1 MAEFSNIKESS
12 NSLKNTLTSDW
23 NSNSFGVSVDF
34 TNSNDTFSTL
44 VNSAEE
50 AYNSVSTDV
59 GNVWDY
65 TKAAGIAASNIF
77 EGDQYADVVD
87 AAGSS
92 AINYLNQ
99 KIERIKQ
106 AWTTTTTV
114 SVSALMQEIAP
125 YCLDW
130 KTAIKLL
137 GERIP
142 SLISYLTGVQGET
155 YADIGINLGK
165 ELSEYITTDPT
176 VLDSVSNLQV
186 IQATANALSAVS
198 SIISTVETILGYL
211 EPALPY
217 LEIATNL
224 ALVLFSGGASAVEVG
239 TKTPMTVQSEAQ
251 KLVSLLYE
259 DARKALY
266 NIKIKVPVALV
277 GALDSISVR
286 DYMMGYTSSEA
297 SSFIKWMKD
306 AMGSDIYKRTINSL
320 VFDDYI
326 EKYFTKYIPGY
337 GSGGNLTM
345 NSFLNDLSN
354 IIAGE
359 NGTNFYG
366 DIMKG
371 KFLSNLT
378 TTFMTNA
385 VDLAR
390 KKAYISDTN
399 SIYYNTLNTNNIGD
413 SNLNIEGIGSN
424 FLDKDNSANKN
435 STDVLL
441 GKNLGESPIT
451 DENSIRIISYNI
463 YKGIT
468 GLN

>member
-1 MAEFSNIKESS
+1 M
-12 NSLKNTLTSDW
+12 
-23 NSNSFGVSVDF
+23 
-34 TNSNDTFSTL
+34 
-44 VNSAEE
+44 
-50 AYNSVSTDV
+50 
-59 GNVWDY
+59 
-65 TKAAGIAASNIF
+65 
-77 EGDQYADVVD
+77 
-87 AAGSS
+87 
-92 AINYLNQ
+92 
-99 KIERIKQ
+99 
-106 AWTTTTTV
+106 
-114 SVSALMQEIAP
+114 
-125 YCLDW
+125 
-130 KTAIKLL
+130 
-137 GERIP
+137 
-142 SLISYLTGVQGET
+142 
-155 YADIGINLGK
+155 
-165 ELSEYITTDPT
+165 
-176 VLDSVSNLQV
+176 
-186 IQATANALSAVS
+186 
-198 SIISTVETILGYL
+198 
-211 EPALPY
+211 
-217 LEIATNL
+217 
-224 ALVLFSGGASAVEVG
+224 
-239 TKTPMTVQSEAQ
+239 
-251 KLVSLLYE
+251 
-259 DARKALY
+259 Y

-345 NSFLNDLSN
+345 NSVLNDLSN